1 LPEILEVERYA
12 QLAARTIGRRVAHVD
27 APDAWYLKHGAD
39 ANAVQSVATGATVS
53 DVRRIGKLLLLDLV
67 DRPTLGLRFGMTGRL
82 FVDGVAGI
90 DELEYGS
97 SRVEPE
103 WERFRLLF
111 EGDTRLVMHDPRRLG
126 GVEIAP
132 DESRLGPDALSLTLD
147 QLRVAL
153 RAGRG
158 PLKARL
164 MDQSRIAGLG
174 NLLTDETLW
183 RARLSPSRRAGDLSD
198 DEMAQLHTSMR
209 EVLRELGERDG
220 SHTGDLQV
228 ARERGASCP
237 RCGSPMVWQ
246 TTGGRSTYWCPACA
260 GVGL

>member
-1 LPEILEVERYA
+1 MPEILEVERYA
-12 QLAARTIGRRVAHVD
+12 QLAARTIGRRVARVD

-39 ANAVQSVATGATVS
+39 ANAVRSVATGATVS

-97 SRVEPE
+97 SRIEPE
-103 WERFRLLF
+103 WERFRLAF
-111 EGDTRLVMHDPRRLG
+111 DGDTRLVMHDPRRLG

-183 RARLSPSRRAGDLSD
+183 RARLSPSRSAGDLSD

-209 EVLRELGERDG
+209 EVLRELGERGG

-228 ARERGASCP
+228 ARARGASCP

-246 TTGGRSTYWCPACA
+246 TTGGRSTYWCPTCA
-260 GVGL
+260 GAGL